1 MEETVG
7 VYRNDP
13 WINMEYPDR
22 NEVDDDSRKTW
33 MEISPYLITAEACY
47 LGC

>member
-13 WINMEYPDR
+13 WINIGNPDR
-22 NEVDDDSRKTW
+22 NEVDDDSRKE
-33 MEISPYLITAEACY
+33 MD
-47 LGC
+47 GN